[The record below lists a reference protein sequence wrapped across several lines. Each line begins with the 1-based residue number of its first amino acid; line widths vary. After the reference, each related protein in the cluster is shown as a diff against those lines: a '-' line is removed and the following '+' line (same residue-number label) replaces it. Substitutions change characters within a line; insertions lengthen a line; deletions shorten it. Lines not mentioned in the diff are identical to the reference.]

1 MLFSLRLDS
10 LKKCG
15 ENAVKIMMHG
25 DLSPPKHEKTLRMVR
40 RQPAYSSRTPRF
52 WVTLGWLVLLTGCTT
67 LSGAARQDFQL
78 LPPDTIK
85 QSVTVLLK
93 LDSSQGEVSYHREAV
108 LNVDAE
114 RIYLVILGPLG
125 QRLAT
130 LDFDGQRLTVDRSS
144 PIPFDAS
151 LEKLLGELQMIF
163 WPLTA
168 LNAGE
173 WNQDWFFDEKKN
185 IRLVYH
191 KQKLVA
197 EIHRHSPSPWN
208 GSFHYNSK
216 ISDYHLSIH
225 SSQLN
230 Q

>member
-1 MLFSLRLDS
+1 
-10 LKKCG
+10 
-15 ENAVKIMMHG
+15 
-25 DLSPPKHEKTLRMVR
+25 MVR

-173 WNQDWFFDEKKN
+173 WNQDWFFDEKKISVSCIIN
-185 IRLVYH
+185 
-191 KQKLVA
+191 KNWWQKF
-197 EIHRHSPSPWN
+197 IDTRHRP
-208 GSFHYNSK
+208 GTAAFTTTAKYL
-216 ISDYHLSIH
+216 ITI
-225 SSQLN
+225 
-230 Q
+230 